1 MRMQQ
6 KNRPRSLRISL
17 GGTGNMKQYMSVR
30 EKLQKEKEEKKREI
44 FIGRSDK
51 FRKQSSR

>member
-6 KNRPRSLRISL
+6 ENSRKSLRISL

-30 EKLQKEKEEKKREI
+30 EKFQKEKKEKKKEI
-44 FIGRSDK
+44 FMGRFDK
-51 FRKQSSR
+51 CRKQSSR